1 MDEKNHTI
9 AIVGGGL
16 AGLTIAYELKK
27 KGYQNI
33 TLFEKEQRLGGKLY
47 SYHYK
52 GRSYELGATFGL
64 STQKDLCC
72 LMEELNI
79 PSDGPNLARVYYN
92 EKKERT
98 LQIPR
103 EALTKFIREMDRLP
117 SVLEEYPSLKKTGFS
132 HSEEKLMVPFATWC
146 QQQGFEI
153 VPAIYRNHFT
163 GYGLGEIEK
172 VPALYVLKALD
183 YDSVR
188 SFIEVPEL
196 FTWKK
201 GISEI
206 AYGLGKNIEDVRLG
220 QPVINLTKGSSS
232 TKNQGLKLET
242 PYETAIYD
250 KVIWTAPPRILA
262 GIFQEKSLDEAMEKI
277 CYHPYSVHGIL
288 GENLPQGCGIEIPFV
303 TQALGGVPLI
313 WINRWDPSEIL
324 TVFSYQGKEQ
334 GKAQHLQGLLRH
346 FTEWGGKNLRL
357 HRTAHWQQ
365 GPYLNEEILKQ
376 GFYQAME
383 KRQGEQGLYFAG
395 ELFSGV
401 SMDKVIGYGKALVKG
416 YF

>member
-1 MDEKNHTI
+1 MGETKDKI

-33 TLFEKEQRLGGKLY
+33 TLFEKEGRLGGKLY

-64 STQKDLCC
+64 ATQKNLCR
-72 LMEELNI
+72 LMDELNVR
-79 PSDGPNLARVYYN
+79 PDGPNLARVYYN
-92 EKKERT
+92 EKKEKT

-103 EALTKFIREMDRLP
+103 EKLTSFIAEMDRLP
-117 SVLEEYPSLKKTGFS
+117 LVLEKYPSLKEAGFGN
-132 HSEEKLMVPFATWC
+132 SEKALMKPFDAWC
-146 QQQGFEI
+146 RQEGFHLL
-153 VPAIYRNHFT
+153 PSIYRNHFT

-188 SFIEVPEL
+188 SFLEVPEL

-206 AYGLGKNIEDVRLG
+206 AYRLGEKVEDIRLG
-220 QPVINLTKGSSS
+220 QPVVRLIKE
-232 TKNQGLKLET
+232 KNDSQKQVLKIET
-242 PYETAIYD
+242 PYETAFYD
-250 KVIWTAPPRILA
+250 KVIWTAPPHILKD
-262 GIFQEKSLDEAMEKI
+262 IFEEDIQKEAMEKLR
-277 CYHPYSVHGIL
+277 YHDYSVHGIL
-288 GENLPQGCGIEIPFV
+288 GENLPQGCGIEISFV
-303 TQALGGVPLI
+303 TQAVGGVPLI

-324 TVFSYQGKEQ
+324 TVFSYQGRKQKKQE
-334 GKAQHLQGLLRH
+334 HLYGLLHH
-346 FTEWGGKNLRL
+346 FRAWGGRNLRL
-357 HRTAHWQQ
+357 HRTAHWKQ
-365 GPYLNEEILKQ
+365 GPYLEEGILKQ
-376 GFYQAME
+376 GFYHSVE
-383 KRQGEQGLYFAG
+383 KRQGENGLYLAG

-401 SMDKVIGYGKALVKG
+401 SMDKVIGYGNALVER